1 MKLYNIYL
9 EENNGKD
16 SITYEQTVNA
26 ELKMILYELK
36 HDYYFIYK
44 SWKENYQ
51 DNPVYNAGYL
61 ICYNYE
67 KPHNKDT
74 KCKERGNE
82 TVNIYQIMVKD
93 INKIDE
99 IIGFSMTEQVNC
111 EDIDPTNID
120 DCELSDE
127 DKKIY
132 DRCCYL
138 NDELLGKA
146 C

>member
-1 MKLYNIYL
+1 M
-9 EENNGKD
+9 
-16 SITYEQTVNA
+16 
-26 ELKMILYELK
+26 
-36 HDYYFIYK
+36 
-44 SWKENYQ
+44 
-51 DNPVYNAGYL
+51 
-61 ICYNYE
+61 
-67 KPHNKDT
+67 
-74 KCKERGNE
+74 
-82 TVNIYQIMVKD
+82 NIYQIMVKD

-138 NDELLGKA
+138 NDELLWKA
-146 C
+146 CLVYNEELYEEELELIKLLDVQCKSSSSSFFFIIYKLNIIIFILFLYF